1 MIYRPSSKSVPQRSL
16 SLSPG
21 WKIGEDFDKS
31 DEVELF
37 LEKYV
42 LPLQEINSIS
52 DLSNQEYDS
61 GRKWFIQQIFI
72 NSYKNLG
79 HHSLE
84 TSSGYSGS
92 LKNNFSKKD
101 RPKNQDHKDAS
112 SSRLKLVTIVN
123 INGEVT
129 SFKTVRKKY
138 PEKNVKV
145 SRSKTLP
152 SQSSLYRNSL
162 KVTVNGTGCL
172 DFKEVF

>member
-61 GRKWFIQQIFI
+61 GRK
-72 NSYKNLG
+72 
-79 HHSLE
+79 
-84 TSSGYSGS
+84 
-92 LKNNFSKKD
+92 
-101 RPKNQDHKDAS
+101 
-112 SSRLKLVTIVN
+112 
-123 INGEVT
+123 
-129 SFKTVRKKY
+129 
-138 PEKNVKV
+138 
-145 SRSKTLP
+145 
-152 SQSSLYRNSL
+152 
-162 KVTVNGTGCL
+162 
-172 DFKEVF
+172 